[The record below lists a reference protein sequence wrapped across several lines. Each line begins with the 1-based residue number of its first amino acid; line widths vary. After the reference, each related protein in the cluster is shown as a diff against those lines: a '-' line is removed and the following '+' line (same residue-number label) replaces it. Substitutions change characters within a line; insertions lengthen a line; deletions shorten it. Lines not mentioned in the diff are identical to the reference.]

1 VNTGFRRI
9 EVTPKTRKRRGILY
23 PISFIA
29 AAASIGCGKREPVV
43 VPMRP
48 LATPLAE
55 WPDVVGC
62 WELRMGAWS
71 PALMLGAD
79 ERIITPPSRVLID
92 STIGTRPYE
101 RRNLLL
107 RPAPGAAPSVHRY
120 SWWNMGRADSIQL
133 RWTTG
138 FSGVNMSLAHE
149 GDTLRGVA
157 ETTWDFD
164 RQVQQADVTMW
175 RVRCEAGAPTLAGDS
190 LRRNVPFNPSMH
202 VAERGSLRHYV
213 GGRGLAREWWE
224 LVRGHDTLA
233 IVARVE
239 SAAGSGTPLIVTLR
253 MDTTYIPRGLE
264 VSGDED
270 ATVRVLGGRTRIG
283 TGSTAQT
290 VKTPSGYFVL
300 PNSPAV
306 APWGGLLR
314 RWNRAGRPVRFGIP
328 GHSDVRLTWIGRDSV
343 LIGDR
348 RIILERIEASGA
360 TWGRRT
366 LWTDTTGGL
375 VASLGGMSGTF
386 ALREGYE
393 AGMPY
398 LLTSARRD
406 ALRLVRNAADDVKPA
421 RSDRFA
427 IVGATVLDGDG
438 DAPLRN
444 AVVFVEDGRIARIG
458 ARAQV
463 SVPKGVPI
471 VQGRGLTVIPGA
483 RADGWSV
490 SDLGWGPGA
499 LARGIVAVRLAAQ
512 DDAAF
517 REVRE
522 ALDRDGGLAPRL
534 LAPADTTSARALHEG
549 GPADFVIVEGALR
562 RIPES
567 PSRVRWV
574 SLGGKLYSAQTLR
587 RWGG

>member
-1 VNTGFRRI
+1 
-9 EVTPKTRKRRGILY
+9 VTPNTSRPARALCA
-23 PISFIA
+23 ISLIA
-29 AAASIGCGKREPVV
+29 ATVSVGCGPREPVV
-43 VPMRP
+43 VPPVRP
-48 LATPLAE
+48 LATPLAA

-71 PALMLGAD
+71 PALMLGPD
-79 ERIITPPSRVLID
+79 ERIVTPPSRVLID

-138 FSGVNMSLAHE
+138 FSGVNMSLSHE
-149 GDTLRGVA
+149 GDTLRGLA

-164 RQVQQADVTMW
+164 RQVQHADVTLW
-175 RVRCEAGAPTLAGDS
+175 RVACDAGAPILAGDT
-190 LRRNVPFNPSMH
+190 LRRNIPFSPSMH

-213 GGRGLAREWWE
+213 GGRGVARESWE
-224 LVRGHDTLA
+224 LVRGPDTLA

-239 SAAGSGTPLIVTLR
+239 SVAASTTPLIVTLR
-253 MDTTYIPRGLE
+253 TDTTYIPRQLQ

-270 ATVRVLGGRTRIG
+270 ATVTVLGARTRLG
-283 TGSTAQT
+283 TGSTART

-300 PNSPAV
+300 SEAPAV

-314 RWNRAGRPVRFGIP
+314 RWNRSSRPARFAIP
-328 GHSDVRLTWIGRDSV
+328 GHSDVRVTWIGRDSV

-360 TWGRRT
+360 EWGRRT

-393 AGMPY
+393 AAMPY
-398 LLTSARRD
+398 LLASARRD
-406 ALRLVRNAADDVKPA
+406 ALRVLRNAADDVKPA
-421 RSDRFA
+421 RAEHFA
-427 IVGATVLDGDG
+427 IVGATVLDGER

-444 AVVFVEDGRIARIG
+444 AVVLVEDGRIARIG
-458 ARAQV
+458 TRAQV
-463 SVPKGVPI
+463 KVAKGLPT
-471 VQGRGLTVIPGA
+471 VQGRGLTVIPGV
-483 RADGWSV
+483 RVDGWSV
-490 SDLGWGPGA
+490 SDLGWGPAA
-499 LARGIVAVRLAAQ
+499 LARGVVAMRLTVHDDATIRAVR
-512 DDAAF
+512 
-517 REVRE
+517 EE
-522 ALDRDGGLAPRL
+522 LDRDGGLAPRVL
-534 LAPADTTSARALHEG
+534 EAGDTASARVLREG
-549 GPADFVIVEGALR
+549 APADFVIVEGALR
-562 RIPES
+562 RIPAW

-574 SLGGKLYSAQTLR
+574 AVGGRLYSARALR
-587 RWGG
+587 SEGG

>member
-1 VNTGFRRI
+1 
-9 EVTPKTRKRRGILY
+9 
-23 PISFIA
+23 
-29 AAASIGCGKREPVV
+29 
-43 VPMRP
+43 
-48 LATPLAE
+48 
-55 WPDVVGC
+55 
-62 WELRMGAWS
+62 MGAWA

-79 ERIITPPSRVLID
+79 ERIITPPSRILID

-138 FSGVNMSLAHE
+138 FSGINMSLEHA
-149 GDTLRGVA
+149 GDTLRGLA

-175 RVRCEAGAPTLAGDS
+175 RVKCDAGAPTLAGDS

-202 VAERGSLRHYV
+202 VEERGSLRHYAA
-213 GGRGLAREWWE
+213 GRGVAREWWE
-224 LVRGHDTLA
+224 LIRGHDTLA

-239 SAAGSGTPLIVTLR
+239 SAAGSGAPLIVTLR
-253 MDTTYIPRGLE
+253 TDTTYVPHQLE

-270 ATVRVLGGRTRIG
+270 ASVMVLGPRVRIG
-283 TGSTAQT
+283 RGSTART
-290 VKTPSGYFVL
+290 IKTPTGYFVL
-300 PNSPAV
+300 PESPAV
-306 APWGGLLR
+306 APWGALLR
-314 RWNRAGRPVRFGIP
+314 RWNRAGRPDRFAVP
-328 GHSDVRLTWIGRDSV
+328 GHSDVRITWIGRDSV

-348 RIILERIEASGA
+348 RITLERVEASGTA
-360 TWGRRT
+360 WGRRT

-375 VASLGGMSGTF
+375 VASLGGKSGTF

-393 AGMPY
+393 PAMPY
-398 LLTSARRD
+398 LLASARRD

-421 RSDRFA
+421 RAERFA
-427 IVGATVLDGDG
+427 IIGATVLDGER

-444 AVVFVEDGRIARIG
+444 AVLLVDDGRIVDIG
-458 ARAQV
+458 TRTQV
-463 SVPKGVPI
+463 KVPKGVPV
-471 VQGRGLTVIPGA
+471 VQGRGLTIIPGV

-490 SDLGWGPGA
+490 SDFGWGPGA
-499 LARGIVAVRLAAQ
+499 LARGVLAVRLAPQ
-512 DDAAF
+512 DAATL

-522 ALDRDGGLAPRL
+522 GVERDGGLAPRVL
-534 LAPADTTSARALHEG
+534 ETADTASTRVLREG
-549 GPADFVIVEGALR
+549 GPADFVIVQGSLSK
-562 RIPES
+562 IPQS

-574 SLGGKLYSAQTLR
+574 AIDGRLYSAEALR
-587 RWGG
+587 KVGG

>member
-1 VNTGFRRI
+1 MA
-9 EVTPKTRKRRGILY
+9 PKTSNPRRTLY
-23 PISFIA
+23 AISLVA
-29 AAASIGCGKREPVV
+29 AAASIGCGVKREPVV
-43 VPMRP
+43 APVRP
-48 LATPLAE
+48 LATPLAA

-71 PALMLGAD
+71 PALPLGPD
-79 ERIITPPSRVLID
+79 ERIVTPPARVLID

-120 SWWNMGRADSIQL
+120 SWWNMGRGDSIQL

-138 FSGVNMSLAHE
+138 FSGVNMSLSHE
-149 GDTLRGVA
+149 GDTLRGLA

-164 RQVQQADVTMW
+164 RQVQRADVTMS
-175 RVRCEAGAPTLAGDS
+175 RVACEARVPILAGDS
-190 LRRNVPFNPSMH
+190 LRRNVPFNPSVH

-213 GGRGLAREWWE
+213 GGRGVARESWE

-239 SAAGSGTPLIVTLR
+239 SAAAGSGTPLVVTLR
-253 MDTTYIPRGLE
+253 TDTTYIPRQLE
-264 VSGDED
+264 VSGDEG
-270 ATVRVLGGRTRIG
+270 ATVTVLGGRTRIG
-283 TGSTAQT
+283 TGSTART
-290 VKTPSGYFVL
+290 LKTPSGFFVL
-300 PNSPAV
+300 SEAPAV

-314 RWNRAGRPVRFGIP
+314 RWNRASRPVRFAVP
-328 GHSDVRLTWIGRDSV
+328 GRSDVRVTWIGRDSV

-360 TWGRRT
+360 GWGRRT

-375 VASLGGMSGTF
+375 VASLGGMTGTF

-393 AGMPY
+393 AAMPH
-398 LLTSARRD
+398 LLASARRD
-406 ALRLVRNAADDVKPA
+406 ALRLVRNAADDVQPA
-421 RSDRFA
+421 RSERFA
-427 IVGATVLDGDG
+427 IVGATVLDGER

-444 AVVFVEDGRIARIG
+444 AVVLVEEGRIARIG
-458 ARAQV
+458 TRAQV
-463 SVPKGVPI
+463 KVPKGVPI
-471 VQGRGLTVIPGA
+471 VQGRDLTVIPGM

-499 LARGIVAVRLAAQ
+499 LAHGIVAMRLAVV
-512 DDAAF
+512 DDAAL

-522 ALDRDGGLAPRL
+522 GLDRDGGLAPRVL
-534 LAPADTTSARALHEG
+534 EATDTASVRVLREG
-549 GPADFVIVEGALR
+549 APADFVIVQGALR
-562 RIPES
+562 KIPKS

-574 SLGGKLYSAQTLR
+574 AIGGKLYSARALR
-587 RWGG
+587 TANGR

>member
-1 VNTGFRRI
+1 MA
-9 EVTPKTRKRRGILY
+9 PKTSMLACAAY
-23 PISFIA
+23 VMSFVV

-48 LATPLAE
+48 LTAPLAK
-55 WPDVVGC
+55 WPDVIGC

-71 PALMLGAD
+71 PTLMLGAD

-138 FSGVNMSLAHE
+138 FSGVNMSLSHE
-149 GDTLRGVA
+149 ADTLRGIA

-164 RQVQQADVTMW
+164 RQVQHADVTMW

-202 VAERGSLRHYV
+202 VAERGSLRHYT
-213 GGRGLAREWWE
+213 GGRGVAREWWE
-224 LVRGHDTLA
+224 LVRGRDTLA

-239 SAAGSGTPLIVTLR
+239 SAAGSGTPLVVTLH
-253 MDTTYIPRGLE
+253 MDTAYVARRLE

-270 ATVRVLGGRTRIG
+270 ATVAVLGARTRLG
-283 TGSTAQT
+283 TGSTARM
-290 VKTPSGYFVL
+290 VKTPTGYFVL
-300 PNSPAV
+300 SESPAV

-314 RWNRAGRPVRFGIP
+314 RWNRAGRPVRVAIP
-328 GHSDVRLTWIGRDSV
+328 GRSDVRLTWIGRDSV

-348 RIILERIEASGA
+348 RIILERIDA
-360 TWGRRT
+360 TGNAWGRRT
-366 LWTDTTGGL
+366 LWTDTTGRL
-375 VASLGGMSGTF
+375 IASLGGMTGTF

-393 AGMPY
+393 AAMPY
-398 LLTSARRD
+398 LLASARRD
-406 ALRLVRNAADDVKPA
+406 ALRLVRNAADDVRPA
-421 RSDRFA
+421 RSERFA
-427 IVGATVLDGDG
+427 IVGASVLDGERDT
-438 DAPLRN
+438 PLRN
-444 AVVFVEDGRIARIG
+444 AVILVEDGRIARIG
-458 ARAQV
+458 PRAQV

-471 VQGRGLTVIPGA
+471 VQGKGLTVIPGV
-483 RADGWSV
+483 RAEGWSI

-499 LARGIVAVRLAAQ
+499 LARGIVAVRLAVQ
-512 DDAAF
+512 DDATL

-534 LAPADTTSARALHEG
+534 LAAGDTASARVLREG
-549 GPADFVIVEGALR
+549 APADFVIVEGAPR
-562 RIPES
+562 KVPEW

-574 SLGGKLYSAQTLR
+574 AVGGKLYSAEALR
-587 RWGG
+587 SQGR